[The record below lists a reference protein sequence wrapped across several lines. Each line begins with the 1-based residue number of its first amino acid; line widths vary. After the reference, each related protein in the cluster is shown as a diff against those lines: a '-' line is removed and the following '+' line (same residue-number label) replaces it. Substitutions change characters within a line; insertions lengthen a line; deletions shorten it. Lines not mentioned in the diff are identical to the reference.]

1 MADQILELDR
11 WMAHAEDAERCL
23 GSIEP
28 ACLLASD
35 LQIVLLEEPIQSAT
49 PPLGVL
55 GEEQGAHLALF
66 PIEDAAEIE
75 ECALDVDLEE
85 SEEMGGTRQQ
95 NVHREHPTM

>member
-35 LQIVLLEEPIQSAT
+35 LQIVLLEEPIQSAP

-75 ECALDVDLEE
+75 ACDLVEVLEE
-85 SEEMGGTRQQ
+85 SEAFGSARRQKG
-95 NVHREHPTM
+95 VLELP